1 MLNLNYTPTYNIP
14 TNKTKKRNIN
24 KQSKEIQTNKKRGS
38 VFDWHL
44 LQKDPPFWDH
54 NQFQCGDK
62 GCTFAVSEFLF

>member
-38 VFDWHL
+38 VFD
-44 LQKDPPFWDH
+44 
-54 NQFQCGDK
+54 
-62 GCTFAVSEFLF
+62 